1 ELMQA
6 VGVPW
11 GASPRHTEE
20 LAMTSAP
27 ILAVDLGKYKCVA
40 CAYGRAAAAA
50 AFHTVTTSRAEL
62 ARLIGRLRPAV
73 VVIEACSLARWAPRP
88 VRRAGRPLQGR
99 QHGRRGVAVQA
110 RQAEDRPR
118 RRPPAGPPGGPRPA
132 SRGGGPGQAGPG
144 VAGVDRPPPGPGH
157 PAGRRPE

>member
-1 ELMQA
+1 ERRDGEPERGFGCVHFGRGRGRCDGRHRADPGGRIDRTQGVGDPLAHACDEPFHPPLWWPKEPMQA

-50 AFHTVTTSRAEL
+50 EFHTVTTSRAEL

-73 VVIEACSLARWAPRP
+73 VVIEACSLAGW
-88 VRRAGRPLQGR
+88 VHDL
-99 QHGRRGVAVQA
+99 
-110 RQAEDRPR
+110 
-118 RRPPAGPPGGPRPA
+118 
-132 SRGGGPGQAGPG
+132 
-144 VAGVDRPPPGPGH
+144 
-157 PAGRRPE
+157 